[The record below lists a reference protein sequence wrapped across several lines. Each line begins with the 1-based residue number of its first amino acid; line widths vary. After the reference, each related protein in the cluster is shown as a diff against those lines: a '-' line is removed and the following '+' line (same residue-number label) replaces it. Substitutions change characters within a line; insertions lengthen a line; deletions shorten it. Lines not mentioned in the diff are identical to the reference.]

1 MTQTET
7 EKITKLLVFGDPARY
22 DADAVDCT
30 QDDEVPGCNDA
41 EIEHLRDIAR
51 AISPPH
57 KPINI
62 VMFRTHN

>member
-1 MTQTET
+1 MTQT

-30 QDDEVPGCNDA
+30 QDDEVPTCNDA
-41 EIEHLRDIAR
+41 EIEYLREIAR
-51 AISPPH
+51 AVSPPN

-62 VMFRTHN
+62 VIFRTQN